1 MESSKP
7 FIWTK
12 DEKQLMDYNYNW
24 DSEHEHALHYLIQSQ
39 MLGRAPLP
47 PCCNEASAWMSG
59 VWPQGDKYRWQVI
72 CGTGITQSD
81 ISSPQPIHSKP
92 GGLGVWVTD
101 KRKVVGIRQ
110 SEVGAAAHCSPIAII
125 QDTGCCTECTII
137 DIAFHSKGRDAF
149 IGFRFMIVSPDEL
162 SFVRKKWDSTD

>member
-1 MESSKP
+1 MRNSQ
-7 FIWTK
+7 WTII
-12 DEKQLMDYNYNW
+12 MNGIVSMSMHCITSFRY
-24 DSEHEHALHYLIQSQ
+24 QSQ

>member
-1 MESSKP
+1 M
-7 FIWTK
+7 
-12 DEKQLMDYNYNW
+12 
-24 DSEHEHALHYLIQSQ
+24 
-39 MLGRAPLP
+39 
-47 PCCNEASAWMSG
+47 
-59 VWPQGDKYRWQVI
+59 
-72 CGTGITQSD
+72 
-81 ISSPQPIHSKP
+81 
-92 GGLGVWVTD
+92 TD

-162 SFVRKKWDSTD
+162 SFERETCDSTY